1 MFPVLFSSSENL
13 WCVVM
18 ITYLLALTP
27 IMNSVSSVIL
37 SGSHFQNKRKYTCN
51 LKNVISRFLSGII
64 KIKRDF
70 YNNCPI
76 YHALIDWF
84 LSSIRRQ
91 MDKIWKPWL
100 ACAALCKW
108 ATCTH
113 QTCLSEALFISG
125 IWPVFGSCYCKK
137 QIDISF
143 LCICPLT
150 EDCHNVVKICCG
162 ITRLWLVVPQL
173 LWQCYNVIYH
183 Q

>member
-1 MFPVLFSSSENL
+1 
-13 WCVVM
+13 M

-37 SGSHFQNKRKYTCN
+37 SGSHFQNKRKYTYN
-51 LKNVISRFLSGII
+51 LKKVISRFLSGII

-84 LSSIRRQ
+84 LSSIRGQ
-91 MDKIWKPWL
+91 MDKIWKPRL

-113 QTCLSEALFISG
+113 QNFLSEAFFYFWHLTS
-125 IWPVFGSCYCKK
+125 FGSCYFKK

-143 LCICPLT
+143 LCICPLI
-150 EDCHNVVKICCG
+150 EHNVHHNIVKVCCR
-162 ITRLWLVVPQL
+162 TTPLWLVVPQPF
-173 LWQCYNVIYH
+173 WQCYDTIYH